1 MSTLGERLRV
11 IGEHKAIRAQAV
23 ADARARAEA
32 EKALQ
37 ERLAVEG
44 YFRAARDIIERAI
57 DAGRKV
63 PLITLGKMGDD
74 GVNVSQILAT
84 FNWNDP
90 ARRIDRPAHPY
101 HDVWK
106 TFADWALL
114 EQLLVGWRYDHDGTG
129 FSSWYV
135 LAVEPL

>member
-1 MSTLGERLRV
+1 MSTLGERLRA
-11 IGEHKAIRAQAV
+11 IGEQEATRAHAA
-23 ADARARAEA
+23 ADARARADA
-32 EKALQ
+32 EKARQ

-44 YFRAARDIIERAI
+44 YFRTARDTIERAI
-57 DAGRKV
+57 EAGRKV
-63 PLITLGKMGDD
+63 PLITLGKMGGDD
-74 GVNVSQILAT
+74 INVSRILET
-84 FNWNDP
+84 FDWNDP
-90 ARRIDRPAHPY
+90 ARRIDRPAHRY

-135 LAVEPL
+135 LTVEPL